1 MAEAATLYDV
11 GMCSVDITPPVGI
24 KLSGFAARTEPS
36 TGVYHALTATAVAIS
51 DGATPL
57 LLVMADL
64 LGFYDQAGRVRGLIS
79 ASTGLPLA
87 QIALLGSHT
96 HCGPCLRQRDIPRFG
111 PLDEAYL
118 ERAFGAI
125 AAAAAAAWRGRSPAR
140 LRVGTGRCTFGTC
153 RRKPDPAHPGK
164 VHRGMLPYPEGPHD
178 HDVPVLA
185 IDGPDGALRGV
196 LFSYASHPT
205 SRGGLEIGTDYPGF
219 ARDRLAA
226 LLPGVTAGFIQ
237 GCGADQKP
245 RPPADAAGG
254 FGARSVAQVQE
265 IGDEL
270 GEAVAAV
277 LAGGAMRPVRGP
289 LGVRQL
295 SLELLT
301 EPVDEAEVAAAQPG
315 DDPYMAEW
323 ARGMRA
329 ALDQGRSP
337 ERRVPFEVQAVSFGH
352 SLALV
357 TLAAEP
363 TVEHGLRFKQ
373 ELRQGFDDVLV
384 AGYANGVIGYI
395 PVCRQIPE
403 GGYEVHWANRF
414 HGRPGAF
421 VEGTEEQIHG
431 AVKAAFGL
439 S

>member
-1 MAEAATLYDV
+1 MAETVSLYDV
-11 GMCSVDITPPVGI
+11 GMHTVDITPPVGI

-51 DGATPL
+51 DGRTPL

-64 LGFYDQAGRVRGLIS
+64 LGFYDQAERVRGLV
-79 ASTGLPLA
+79 AAATGLPAA

-96 HCGPCLRQRDIPRFG
+96 HCGPSLRQRDIPRFG

-125 AAAAAAAWRGRSPAR
+125 AAAAAAAWKERAPAR
-140 LRVGTGRCTFGTC
+140 LRFGTGRCTFGTC
-153 RRKPDPAHPGK
+153 RRRPDPARPGR
-164 VHRGMLPYPEGPHD
+164 VQRGMLPYPEGPHD

-185 IDGPDGALRGV
+185 IDSPDGTLRGV

-226 LLPGVTAGFIQ
+226 LHPGVTTGFIQ

-245 RPPADAAGG
+245 RPPEGAAGV

-270 GEAVAAV
+270 GDAVAAV
-277 LAGGAMRPVRGP
+277 LSGGAMRAVTGP
-289 LGVRQL
+289 IGVRQL
-295 SLELLT
+295 ALELRT
-301 EPVDEAEVAAAQPG
+301 EPVDEAEVAAALQG
-315 DDPYMAEW
+315 DEPYMAAW
-323 ARGMRA
+323 ARDMRA
-329 ALDQGRSP
+329 TIDQGRSP
-337 ERRVPFEVQAVSFGH
+337 ERRVPFEVQAVSFGR

-363 TVEHGLRFKQ
+363 TVEHGLRFKR

-395 PVCRQIPE
+395 PVRRQIPE
-403 GGYEVHWANRF
+403 GGYEVDWANRF

-421 VEGTEEQIHG
+421 VADTEDQIHG
-431 AVKAAFGL
+431 AVHKAFGL
-439 S
+439 A